1 MAVYDN
7 YIYRLST
14 VAPQPVFSIDLPK
27 DLQWSDEL
35 TWNVVEQS
43 IDYSLTG
50 SLLIEEGVKQKGR
63 YITLTGLDN
72 MAWIT
77 REKGQTLLSMAN
89 SPGLV
94 MTLRFLDKDN
104 PANILF
110 TFNTMFRHFEKPA
123 VDIRRILQYDQFEAG
138 AYYIVNSIKLM
149 ETLAYGA

>member
-1 MAVYDN
+1 MAVYDD

-43 IDYSLTG
+43 VDYSLTG
-50 SLLIEEGVKQKGR
+50 SLLIEEGAKQKGR
-63 YITLTGLDN
+63 YITLAGLDN

-94 MTLRFLDKDN
+94 MTFQFLDKNN

-110 TFNTMFRHFEKPA
+110 TYNTMFRHFEKPA